1 MCVGSGEG
9 GGWLE
14 KRCLGKREGLG
25 FEDSGRL
32 PLVVVFDD
40 LLSSECTHAIMSDA
54 LKRKQLWMKKLE
66 DLKVE
71 GLLALRDVV
80 LATNIEHM
88 AGVDDCK
95 MNLDQIKTSVRHCCN
110 VSSMMSLCPNKTI
123 MFHSR

>member
-1 MCVGSGEG
+1 M
-9 GGWLE
+9 LE
-14 KRCLGKREGLG
+14 
-25 FEDSGRL
+25 DNGRL

-54 LKRKQLWMKKLE
+54 LKRKQMWMKKLE

-80 LATNIEHM
+80 LATSIEHM

-95 MNLDQIKTSVRHCCN
+95 MNLDQIKTSVRYCCN
-110 VSSMMSLCPNKTI
+110 VSSMISLCPIKT
-123 MFHSR
+123 M

>member
-1 MCVGSGEG
+1 M
-9 GGWLE
+9 
-14 KRCLGKREGLG
+14 LG

-54 LKRKQLWMKKLE
+54 LKRKQMWMKKLE

-80 LATNIEHM
+80 LATSIEHM

-95 MNLDQIKTSVRHCCN
+95 MNLDQIKTSVRLFCN
-110 VSSMMSLCPNKTI
+110 VSSMSHCVLTRLLCFI
-123 MFHSR
+123 SR

>member
-1 MCVGSGEG
+1 M
-9 GGWLE
+9 
-14 KRCLGKREGLG
+14 LG
-25 FEDSGRL
+25 FEDSGTL

-40 LLSSECTHAIMSDA
+40 LLSSACTHAIMSDA
-54 LKRKQLWMKKLE
+54 LKRKQMWMKKLE

-80 LATNIEHM
+80 LATSIEHM

-110 VSSMMSLCPNKTI
+110 VSSMSHCVLLRLL
-123 MFHSR
+123 HSFQDKINTDFTLPAMMNYLLN

>member
-1 MCVGSGEG
+1 M
-9 GGWLE
+9 LE
-14 KRCLGKREGLG
+14 
-25 FEDSGRL
+25 DNGRL

-40 LLSSECTHAIMSDA
+40 ILSSECTQAIMSDA

-80 LATNIEHM
+80 LATSIEHM

-95 MNLDQIKTSVRHCCN
+95 MNLDQIKTSVRLCCN
-110 VSSMMSLCPNKTI
+110 VSSMSHCVLLRLRKLFQENRLHLNSNRELPPI
-123 MFHSR
+123 MN